1 MKIHV
6 VTLGCPKNIVDSE
19 YLIGGLSQKEIEFI
33 NDPLKADVIIINT
46 CSFIISAREE
56 AIETILEA
64 IQLKNAGKCQR
75 LYVTGCLPQKY
86 RVELER
92 ELPEVDGFY
101 DQLDFKEVAHKI
113 AADLNYLANETTNR
127 HLLTPKHY
135 SYLKIAE
142 GCNNR
147 CSYCTIP
154 SIKGD
159 YLSRDFSI
167 ITEEAEALVEKG
179 VRELIIIAQDT
190 TYYGRDLNNGISLNK
205 LIKRLSAINNLK
217 WIRLL
222 YAHPAHLTD
231 ELIYLIRDEEKIC
244 KYIDIPMQH
253 ISDPILEK
261 MQRKVTGDHIKL
273 LIEKL
278 RKSIPDISCRTT
290 LMVGFPGETE
300 DDFQKLVQF
309 VKDVQFER
317 LGVFKYSQEND
328 TAAALL
334 PGQVSEEQKEER
346 LQEIM
351 QLQSTI
357 SFNKNDALV
366 NNIVEVVVD
375 EYETETDYFIARTQW
390 DSPQIDNRVLITKN
404 VNIGSFFKVKI
415 EEAAEFDLI
424 GSVVMI

>member
-1 MKIHV
+1 MRIHI

-19 YLIGGLSQKEIEFI
+19 YLMGGLSQKEIEFTY
-33 NDPLKADVIIINT
+33 DPLEADVIIINT
-46 CSFIISAREE
+46 CSFVVSAREE

-64 IQLKNAGKCQR
+64 IQLKNSGKCR
-75 LYVTGCLPQKY
+75 RVYVIGCLPQKY
-86 RVELER
+86 RADLEK

-101 DQLDFKEVAHKI
+101 EQLDFKEVAHKM
-113 AADLNYLANETTNR
+113 AADLNLMAIEKIANR

-159 YLSRDFSI
+159 YLSKDFSI
-167 ITEEAEALVEKG
+167 IFEEAEALVDGG

-190 TYYGRDLNNGISLNK
+190 TYYGRDLNNSISLNK
-205 LIKRLSAINNLK
+205 LIKRLSSINNLK

-253 ISDPILEK
+253 ISDPILKK
-261 MQRKVTGDHIKL
+261 MRRKVTGDQVKL
-273 LIEKL
+273 LVEKL
-278 RKSIPDISCRTT
+278 RKFIPNIACRTT

-317 LGVFKYSQEND
+317 LGVFKYSQEDD

-334 PGQVSEEQKEER
+334 PGQISEEQKEER

-351 QLQSTI
+351 ELQSAI
-357 SFNKNDALV
+357 SLKKMML
-366 NNIVEVVVD
+366 
-375 EYETETDYFIARTQW
+375 
-390 DSPQIDNRVLITKN
+390 L
-404 VNIGSFFKVKI
+404 
-415 EEAAEFDLI
+415 
-424 GSVVMI
+424 